1 MYGRDRRLRTQLGR
15 DGYQLEEHMTE
26 REFTLAEARELVP
39 WLVATFRTLELPRSR
54 AKQLDAA
61 IKEHSGSVNGNGNA
75 NANGSSNSQGQL
87 ERLQRA
93 LREVSAEIE
102 TAVSDILDQGI
113 LLKGVEPGLVD
124 FPHDR
129 DGRQVYLC
137 WREGESGIEF
147 WHDVEVGFAGRRPL

>member
-1 MYGRDRRLRTQLGR
+1 
-15 DGYQLEEHMTE
+15 MTE
-26 REFTLAEARELVP
+26 REFTLEEARELVP
-39 WLVATFRTLELPRSR
+39 WLVATFRTLDLPRSR

-75 NANGSSNSQGQL
+75 NGSSNFQGQL

-113 LLKGVEPGLVD
+113 LVKGVEPGLVD

>member
-1 MYGRDRRLRTQLGR
+1 
-15 DGYQLEEHMTE
+15 MTE

-61 IKEHSGSVNGNGNA
+61 IKEHSGSVNGNGNGNG

>member
-1 MYGRDRRLRTQLGR
+1 MYGRDRRLRTVLGR

-61 IKEHSGSVNGNGNA
+61 IKEHSGSVNGN
-75 NANGSSNSQGQL
+75 ANGSSNSQGQL

-113 LLKGVEPGLVD
+113 LVKGVEPGLVD

>member
-1 MYGRDRRLRTQLGR
+1 MYGRDRRLRTVLGH

-26 REFTLAEARELVP
+26 REFTLEEARELVP
-39 WLVATFRTLELPRSR
+39 WLVATFRTLDLPRSR

-75 NANGSSNSQGQL
+75 NGSSNFQGQL

-113 LLKGVEPGLVD
+113 LVKGVEPGLVD

>member
-1 MYGRDRRLRTQLGR
+1 MRTVLGR

-26 REFTLAEARELVP
+26 REFTLEEARELVP
-39 WLVATFRTLELPRSR
+39 WLVATFRTLDLPRSR

-61 IKEHSGSVNGNGNA
+61 IKEYSGSVNG

-113 LLKGVEPGLVD
+113 LVKGVEPGLVD